1 MFYGTFSNSSA
12 LVNIGYDAATGTSGH
27 PIFGN
32 ITGNWVS
39 GMFSNTFANDTKLAS
54 ESAKM
59 TAVTENDNGTTSSA
73 VKFLYEVWPTPPGDA
88 NTYSGA
94 TGLTDYA
101 NIPEL
106 WK

>member
-1 MFYGTFSNSSA
+1 MYNGTFSSSSG

-39 GMFSNTFANDTKLAS
+39 GMFGSTFSGDSKLAS
-54 ESAKM
+54 DSAKM
-59 TAVTENDNGTTSSA
+59 TVITENADGTTTSA
-73 VKFLYEVWPTPPGDA
+73 IKYLYEVWPNLPGDA
-88 NTYSGA
+88 NTYNGA